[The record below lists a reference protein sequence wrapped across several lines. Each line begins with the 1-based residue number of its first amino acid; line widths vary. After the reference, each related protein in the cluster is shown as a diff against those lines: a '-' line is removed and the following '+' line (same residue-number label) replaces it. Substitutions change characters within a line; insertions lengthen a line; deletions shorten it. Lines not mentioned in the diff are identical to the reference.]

1 MWEIKNTPS
10 VQERTRTYSV
20 SHSKK
25 LRLDPDLFRPLFHMF
40 LYLLVCPEARK
51 RHISKFES
59 SEKLPITL
67 DEKLPIAYV
76 RRALDHCLR
85 FMNGYRLGLTG
96 AVLEY
101 AVKKYKSRRRL
112 SPSINLTTIQE
123 EYFKKKNHKWLI
135 SAPWKGNLSAYKN
148 LIFLL
153 KSVKIFLFLADSK
166 IVWKYLKNT

>member
-1 MWEIKNTPS
+1 MNSMKFHCELNFIEVVWGWTKS
-10 VQERTRTYSV
+10 HDRTHCTYTY
-20 SHSKK
+20 K
-25 LRLDPDLFRPLFHMF
+25 DL
-40 LYLLVCPEARK
+40 K
-51 RHISKFES
+51 TG
-59 SEKLPITL
+59 LPKTL

-135 SAPWKGNLSAYKN
+135 SAPNK
-148 LIFLL
+148 FHT
-153 KSVKIFLFLADSK
+153 FFP
-166 IVWKYLKNT
+166 